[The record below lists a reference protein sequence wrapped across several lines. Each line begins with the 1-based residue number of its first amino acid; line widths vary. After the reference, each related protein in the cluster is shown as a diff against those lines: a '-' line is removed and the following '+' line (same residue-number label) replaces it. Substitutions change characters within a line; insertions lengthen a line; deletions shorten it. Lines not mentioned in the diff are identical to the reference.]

1 MLKEDAYTLPPLAR
15 LYDEMQRSGRSIY
28 DRRVRIPPPVPRPIR
43 NRPRSNKSVPS
54 IRPYHVRRQEFTNPL
69 ARRQSA
75 HSFIS
80 PTIALAN
87 HPGDTASPDDCERC
101 QDADVPPSPLT
112 YKWAS
117 ERVKSR
123 SPLTDA
129 SCAST
134 TD

>member
-1 MLKEDAYTLPPLAR
+1 MLKGDAYSLPPLAR

-28 DRRVRIPPPVPRPIR
+28 DRRVRISSPVATPMR
-43 NRPRSNKSVPS
+43 NRPRLNRSVSSVP
-54 IRPYHVRRQEFTNPL
+54 PHNVRRQQATNPV
-69 ARRQSA
+69 ARIQRA
-75 HSFIS
+75 HSFIT
-80 PTIALAN
+80 PTIPLAN
-87 HPGDTASPDDCERC
+87 HPGDTASPNDCERC
-101 QDADVPPSPLT
+101 QDADIPPSPLT